1 MTELATGSL
10 LACFPCRFA
19 DVRSQLRKDLG
30 YTEED
35 GFGTL
40 TFLEPSKTEK
50 SGHSPSMCSL
60 SSGGQISTQPVSPS
74 AHRSVSKSP
83 DCLSSRTRLLYSLIS
98 VCRCCFCCIT
108 GGSCH
113 KYDFCHDKS
122 FVATNTFAMTKTC
135 LLRQNRSFVVT
146 NVILLS

>member
-1 MTELATGSL
+1 MICLSFWGFSKRFPVTELATGSL

-35 GFGTL
+35 GFGAL
-40 TFLEPSKTEK
+40 SFLEPSKTEK

-83 DCLSSRTRLLYSLIS
+83 DCLSSRIRLLYSLIS
-98 VCRCCFCCIT
+98 LCVAAASAVSLAGAVTSMI
-108 GGSCH
+108 
-113 KYDFCHDKS
+113 
-122 FVATNTFAMTKTC
+122 FVTTK
-135 LLRQNRSFVVT
+135 V
-146 NVILLS
+146 LSQQTRLP